1 MFGHTMKRSAGENKK
16 ALRETR
22 ELTRLEAMRA
32 KKRYTGYFAVLLI
45 IIVLTDILDNLATNI
60 GGNITSSFI
69 TEFFVNGT
77 VFGKSYEYE
86 TGLAL
91 HNTISAGGYILALLA
106 PFYKAL
112 ADKIGRKPLFAL
124 SALGMAVS
132 LLVIFI
138 CKSYPVFLIGSFML
152 SFFIGSDIQIL
163 YVLEEAPKE
172 KRATVYSL
180 LKGLGGLSS
189 VAIPTMRA
197 TLMENDPTKWRNVYL
212 LPGLFGLAVAVLIV
226 LLVKETHVFMDKR
239 ISALR
244 SLHTEQPREAAADTA
259 GSPVRKKEVRS
270 GILPA
275 VKYIWKHKDL
285 RTLVLIKMLFD
296 AAIVAMTNYESIM
309 YRANMSTED
318 ITTAEFYYPF
328 LYCGAVIVSGFLA
341 DRIGRKKTV
350 FLFGLICAASFVLFT
365 VSANRL
371 WNPAVVGVG
380 YGLYLGGYWIGR
392 DYMEI
397 ISTEMVPTQ
406 IRASIMG
413 AEGLLVYVGM
423 AVGFGFVNLGILFAP
438 LWLICSLF
446 ALPCIL
452 ISVFLLRRKVNE
464 TMGVDYEAITEEEV

>member
-1 MFGHTMKRSAGENKK
+1 MADPGKKLPDGAEKR
-16 ALRETR
+16 ALREKR
-22 ELTRLEAMRA
+22 ELTRLEARRS
-32 KKRYTGYFAVLLI
+32 KKRYAGYFIVLLV
-45 IIVLTDILDNLATNI
+45 IIVLTDVLDNLATNV
-60 GGNITSSFI
+60 GGNMTSSFI

-86 TGLAL
+86 SGLAL
-91 HNTISAGGYILALLA
+91 HNTVSLFGYVLALLA

-112 ADKIGRKPLFAL
+112 ADRFGRKPLFVT
-124 SALGMAVS
+124 SALGMACGM
-132 LLVIFI
+132 LVIFV

-189 VAIPTMRA
+189 VAIPAMRA
-197 TLMENDPTKWRNVYL
+197 TVMGNDPARWRSVYL
-212 LPGLFGLAVAVLIV
+212 LPGLFGLAVAVLIL
-226 LLVKETHVFMDKR
+226 LLVKETHVFLDKR
-239 ISALR
+239 ISTLR
-244 SLHTEQPREAAADTA
+244 AGGPSESAGETE
-259 GSPVRKKEVRS
+259 SPAPKSQARA

-275 VKYIWKHKDL
+275 IKYIWRHKDL
-285 RTLVLIKMLFD
+285 RTLILIKMLFD

-309 YRANMSTED
+309 YRANMTTEN

-328 LYCGAVIVSGFLA
+328 LYCAAVIVSGFLA

-350 FLFGLICAASFVLFT
+350 FLFGLVSAASFVLF
-365 VSANRL
+365 VLGANGL
-371 WNPAVVGVG
+371 WHPAVVGVG

-397 ISTEMVPTQ
+397 ISTEMVPTH

-423 AVGFGFVNLGILFAP
+423 AVGFLFVNVGILIAP
-438 LWLICSLF
+438 LWLVCGLF

-452 ISVFLLRRKVNE
+452 VSVFLLQKKVGE
-464 TMGVDYEAITEEEV
+464 TMGVDYEAIGEEGV

>member
-1 MFGHTMKRSAGENKK
+1 MADPEKKLPDGAGKR
-16 ALRETR
+16 ALREKR
-22 ELTRLEAMRA
+22 ELTRLEARRS
-32 KKRYTGYFAVLLI
+32 KKRCAGYFIVLLV
-45 IIVLTDILDNLATNI
+45 IIVLTDVLDNLATNV
-60 GGNITSSFI
+60 GGNMTSSFI

-86 TGLAL
+86 SGLAL
-91 HNTISAGGYILALLA
+91 HNTVSLFGYVLALLA

-112 ADKIGRKPLFAL
+112 ADRFGRKPLFVT
-124 SALGMAVS
+124 SALGMACGM
-132 LLVIFI
+132 LVIFV

-189 VAIPTMRA
+189 VAIPAMRA
-197 TLMENDPTKWRNVYL
+197 TVMGNDPARWRSVYL
-212 LPGLFGLAVAVLIV
+212 LPGLFGLAVAVLIL
-226 LLVKETHVFMDKR
+226 LLVKETHVFLDKR
-239 ISALR
+239 ISTLR
-244 SLHTEQPREAAADTA
+244 AGGPSESAGETE
-259 GSPVRKKEVRS
+259 SPAPKSQARA

-275 VKYIWKHKDL
+275 IKYIWRHKDL
-285 RTLVLIKMLFD
+285 RTLILIKMLFD

-309 YRANMSTED
+309 YRANMTTEN

-328 LYCGAVIVSGFLA
+328 LYCAAV
-341 DRIGRKKTV
+341 
-350 FLFGLICAASFVLFT
+350 SFVLF
-365 VSANRL
+365 VLGANGL
-371 WNPAVVGVG
+371 WHPAVVGVG

-397 ISTEMVPTQ
+397 ISTEMVPTH

-423 AVGFGFVNLGILFAP
+423 AVGFLFVNVGILIAP
-438 LWLICSLF
+438 LWLVCGLF

-452 ISVFLLRRKVNE
+452 VSVFLLQKKVGE
-464 TMGVDYEAITEEEV
+464 TMGVDYEAIGEEGV

>member
-1 MFGHTMKRSAGENKK
+1 MKKTIDADKK
-16 ALRETR
+16 AFRDAK
-22 ELTRLEAMRA
+22 ELSRLQAMRS
-32 KKRYTGYFAVLLI
+32 KKRYAGYFAVLLI
-45 IIVLTDILDNLATNI
+45 IIVLTDVLDNLATNV
-60 GGNITSSFI
+60 GGNMTSSFI

-86 TGLAL
+86 AGLAL
-91 HNTISAGGYILALLA
+91 HNTISLIGYVLALLA

-112 ADKIGRKPLFAL
+112 ADRIGRKPLFAL
-124 SALGMAVS
+124 SALGMAS
-132 LLVIFI
+132 SMLVIFV

-212 LPGLFGLAVAVLIV
+212 LPGLFGLAVTVLII

-239 ISALR
+239 IATLEARRLPENIPAAESASER
-244 SLHTEQPREAAADTA
+244 KTEARA
-259 GSPVRKKEVRS
+259 

-275 VKYIWKHKDL
+275 IKYIWKHKDL

-309 YRANMSTED
+309 YRANMTTEA

-350 FLFGLICAASFVLFT
+350 FLFGMICAASFVLFV
-365 VSANRL
+365 VSANSS
-371 WNPAVVGVG
+371 WSPAIVGVG

-397 ISTEMVPTQ
+397 ISTEMVPTH

-423 AVGFGFVNLGILFAP
+423 AVGFAFVNIGILIAP

-446 ALPCIL
+446 ALPCVL

-464 TMGVDYEAITEEEV
+464 TMGVDYEAITEDGV